1 MACRI
6 LLRASFLQ
14 NARGFRT
21 ISVIGGGLMGSGIA
35 QVCIQHGYT
44 VHLVDVNTNVLSASS
59 SSIHRSLTRIV
70 KKQYADDTEA
80 ATRFVD
86 SCLSNLTT
94 CVDLQGAVSCSD
106 LIIEAVVEKLAVKHE
121 LFRKLDKYA
130 APEAI
135 LASNTSS
142 LSLKEIGGVLDA
154 QRRFAGLH
162 FFQPVPVLSLVEV
175 IRTAHTSDATFQ
187 ALMGFAH
194 TINKVPIA
202 CRDTPGFVVN
212 RLLVPY
218 LLEAMRL
225 VDRGDSSTADV
236 DMGMKLGAGHP
247 MGPLELSDFVGLDT
261 IQYICESLSGRMPN
275 DPVFKCPSV
284 LQKLV
289 SQGKLG
295 KKSGEG
301 FYKYDAKGKVV
312 QC

>member
-1 MACRI
+1 MAFKL

-14 NARGFRT
+14 NSRGLRT
-21 ISVIGGGLMGSGIA
+21 VSVIGGGLMGSGIA

-59 SSIHRSLTRIV
+59 SSIHQSLTRIV
-70 KKQYADDTEA
+70 KKKYPDDAET
-80 ATRFVD
+80 AT
-86 SCLSNLTT
+86 
-94 CVDLQGAVSCSD
+94 
-106 LIIEAVVEKLAVKHE
+106 
-121 LFRKLDKYA
+121 RKLDKYA
-130 APEAI
+130 APDAI
-135 LASNTSS
+135 LVSNTSS

-187 ALMGFAH
+187 TLMGFAQ

-225 VDRGDSSTADV
+225 VDRGDSTTADV
-236 DMGMKLGAGHP
+236 DLGMKLGAGHP
-247 MGPLELSDFVGLDT
+247 MGPLELADFVGLDT
-261 IQYICESLSGRMPN
+261 IQYICDSLSERMPN
-275 DPVFKCPSV
+275 DAVFKCPSV
-284 LQKLV
+284 LRKLV

-312 QC
+312 NC